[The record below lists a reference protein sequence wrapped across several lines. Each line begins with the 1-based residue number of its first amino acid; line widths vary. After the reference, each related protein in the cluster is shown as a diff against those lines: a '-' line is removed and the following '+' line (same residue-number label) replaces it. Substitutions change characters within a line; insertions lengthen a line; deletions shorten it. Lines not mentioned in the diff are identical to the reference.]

1 MSARLASGVWVAA
14 LLRRVQAAGGFGAV
28 LAKGDAVAGSVIVV
42 AREFGSERA
51 LARALG
57 PDGTPIWEVA
67 ATGAEAVAAYLDK
80 QRRYDP
86 DLWIVELDIAD
97 AERFVAETSATR

>member
-1 MSARLASGVWVAA
+1 MSARLATGLWVGA
-14 LLRRVQAAGGFGAV
+14 LLRRVQAEGGFGAV
-28 LAKGDAVAGSVIVV
+28 LAKGDAVAGSVIFVL
-42 AREFGSERA
+42 RDGGERA

-57 PDGTPIWEVA
+57 PDGTTIWEVA
-67 ATGAEAVAAYLDK
+67 AEGAGTVAAYLDK

-97 AERFVAETSATR
+97 AERFVAETTATR